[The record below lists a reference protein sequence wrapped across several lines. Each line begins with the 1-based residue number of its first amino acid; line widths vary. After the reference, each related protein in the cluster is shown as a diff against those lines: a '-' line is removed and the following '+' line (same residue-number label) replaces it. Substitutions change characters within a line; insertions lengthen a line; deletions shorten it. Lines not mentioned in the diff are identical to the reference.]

1 VKIAAFFSDSPYAS
15 WGQSQGFAAVLRRMG
30 HEVVDIAIPPVKT
43 VKASQVAKI
52 NKPIDEC
59 DLVIVSGPEHLKDW
73 IRQFYPEWNKLKAPK
88 VGWYHESF
96 QAREDYKLTYADFE
110 GMFDVHCFPDRD
122 DAQKCKGEWLP
133 LGIDLEMF
141 KDASRIEPTITLS
154 CQNVYEGDKSIRW
167 AVGERGVHY
176 ESVRDIDAAFIGLMY
191 PKRVRFLESLQPLLD
206 APLRIVNGSILVQ
219 DIDGLNVKRSTEL
232 LAETYRRIKV
242 FVAFP
247 SICNVLV
254 AKILEAMASGC
265 LLVGQQQPI
274 DLDNYLPYSTPAEC
288 AEQIR
293 GALAMGDAERERM
306 IQAAQEELR
315 TRHAMELRFKAIFQ
329 LIGESKQCAS

>member
-30 HEVVDIAIPPVKT
+30 HEVVDIAVPPVKT
-43 VKASQVAKI
+43 LKASQVAKI

-73 IRQFYPEWNKLKAPK
+73 ICQFYSQWNKLKAPK

-96 QAREDYKLTYADFE
+96 HAREDYKLKYADFE
-110 GMFDVHCFPDRD
+110 GLFDVHCFPDRD
-122 DAQKCKGEWLP
+122 DAEKFKGEWLP
-133 LGIDLEMF
+133 LGIDSEMF
-141 KDASRIEPTITLS
+141 PPRQKNADIE
-154 CQNVYEGDKSIRW
+154 
-167 AVGERGVHY
+167 
-176 ESVRDIDAAFIGLMY
+176 AAFIGLMY

-206 APLRIVNGSILVQ
+206 IPLRIANGSILVQ

-232 LAETYRRIKV
+232 LAETYRRVKV

-274 DLDNYLPYSTPAEC
+274 DLDNYLPYSSPAEC
-288 AEQIR
+288 AKQIR
-293 GALAMGDAERERM
+293 TALAMGDAERERM
-306 IQAAQEELR
+306 IQAAQEEVR

-329 LIGESKQCAS
+329 LIGENKQCASLLQEPAASLATI